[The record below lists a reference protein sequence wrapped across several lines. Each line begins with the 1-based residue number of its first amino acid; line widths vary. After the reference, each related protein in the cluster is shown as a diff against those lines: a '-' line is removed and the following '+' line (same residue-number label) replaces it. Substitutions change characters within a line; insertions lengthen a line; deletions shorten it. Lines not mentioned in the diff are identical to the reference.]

1 LICNKDNNL
10 LNGGCRV
17 YVVRNGLTYWSPSN
31 DVPEDKEVELCKKW
45 IEYNTSRTKTIR
57 PKLGSYQFK
66 HIVERSCGVY
76 ISNGAFIQAAIE
88 LGYDYKPCGINAD
101 FNMIVKTE
109 LRESRH

>member
-1 LICNKDNNL
+1 MICNKDNNL

-17 YVVRNGLTYWSPSN
+17 YVGRNGLTYWRQSN
-31 DVPEDKEVELCKKW
+31 DVPEAKEVELCKKW
-45 IEYNTSRTKTIR
+45 IKHNCLQTKTIR

-66 HIVERSCGVY
+66 HIVERNCGVY

-101 FNMIVKTE
+101 FNMTA
-109 LRESRH
+109 SRRGV